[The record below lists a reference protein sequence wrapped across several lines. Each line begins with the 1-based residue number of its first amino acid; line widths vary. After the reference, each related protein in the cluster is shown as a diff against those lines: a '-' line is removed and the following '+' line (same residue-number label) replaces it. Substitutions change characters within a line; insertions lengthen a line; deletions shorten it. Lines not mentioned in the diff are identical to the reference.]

1 MVKKNLSTSAILFK
15 DLLRTLKKDWKQFIS
30 IILISLLSTC
40 LFAGLISNANKLEK
54 RANNLYSSCNF
65 ADIYVTTNSYDKKDI
80 INLPSQIEEIETIE
94 KRTYMPVDFKKNGIN
109 IIVSDSEN
117 TLSHPILIS
126 GEYGYLA
133 MGKFLQSENLKIG
146 DSFSITC
153 NNFLKNSLL
162 EYSRILDNLKTNDT
176 NILLESKI
184 NFSIKITG
192 EMYHPEGV
200 QNSSFSSSLGYMSPE
215 YLKEL
220 ILNLIKNNYNYD
232 SLDGLISLFIGSS
245 LEDLISSKLD
255 SFSNQYLIK
264 AKNSLSND
272 NTLEQIRQYY
282 ENKKENNLMLATE
295 KEYLESYQM
304 LNQDVTQ
311 AGKLPY
317 VFPIIFFLVSA
328 LIILTTITQII
339 IKQRS
344 QIGCL
349 KAIGVPRKNIY
360 IHYMGIGTFL
370 TLFGSLLGMIL
381 GPIIIPP
388 VLEVKYNL
396 LWDLPKTTTPFF
408 SWQALLMLISMLLI
422 TIICGFFV
430 SRNVIKEKPVKTL
443 RPKISV
449 AQKHVPNPNSFYYKH
464 TSLSLKM
471 ALRNISKSKAK
482 TIMVILGTLG
492 CSSLAVCGFGI
503 MDTLNYGIFY
513 DYNANINM
521 KISAEGLENNKNIKE
536 DIYTIEGVEKVE
548 IVSSYSATLISET
561 SYIISPVYLL
571 ENNSSY
577 FPAINEHPGLNID
590 KTTADKLNLKVGD
603 EIDISINSNSYTKKI
618 NRIFESSILHG
629 IYDLSANYSENI
641 SSVPVYY
648 IYGKKDISN
657 DNLKENLLQSNLF
670 SSINTY
676 DDMMTRAHEIMSSIE
691 LMTDVI
697 KIFAILLCIVVIYN
711 LSSLNISERTRDIAT
726 MKVLGFKFKS
736 IASTLTIELMVD
748 AVIGGLLGLL
758 FGFPMTY
765 MVLSVNITSL
775 LTFMYHIYWY
785 SYMYGFLVTG
795 GTALV
800 VSLFLNKKIKKV
812 KMVES
817 LKSIE

>member
-1 MVKKNLSTSAILFK
+1 
-15 DLLRTLKKDWKQFIS
+15 
-30 IILISLLSTC
+30 
-40 LFAGLISNANKLEK
+40 
-54 RANNLYSSCNF
+54 
-65 ADIYVTTNSYDKKDI
+65 
-80 INLPSQIEEIETIE
+80 
-94 KRTYMPVDFKKNGIN
+94 
-109 IIVSDSEN
+109 
-117 TLSHPILIS
+117 
-126 GEYGYLA
+126 
-133 MGKFLQSENLKIG
+133 
-146 DSFSITC
+146 
-153 NNFLKNSLL
+153 
-162 EYSRILDNLKTNDT
+162 
-176 NILLESKI
+176 
-184 NFSIKITG
+184 
-192 EMYHPEGV
+192 
-200 QNSSFSSSLGYMSPE
+200 
-215 YLKEL
+215 
-220 ILNLIKNNYNYD
+220 
-232 SLDGLISLFIGSS
+232 
-245 LEDLISSKLD
+245 
-255 SFSNQYLIK
+255 
-264 AKNSLSND
+264 
-272 NTLEQIRQYY
+272 
-282 ENKKENNLMLATE
+282 MLATE

-648 IYGKKDISN
+648 IYGKKISPMIIS
-657 DNLKENLLQSNLF
+657 K
-670 SSINTY
+670 
-676 DDMMTRAHEIMSSIE
+676 R
-691 LMTDVI
+691 
-697 KIFAILLCIVVIYN
+697 IFYKAIYL
-711 LSSLNISERTRDIAT
+711 AQ
-726 MKVLGFKFKS
+726 
-736 IASTLTIELMVD
+736 
-748 AVIGGLLGLL
+748 
-758 FGFPMTY
+758 
-765 MVLSVNITSL
+765 
-775 LTFMYHIYWY
+775 
-785 SYMYGFLVTG
+785 
-795 GTALV
+795 
-800 VSLFLNKKIKKV
+800 
-812 KMVES
+812 
-817 LKSIE
+817 